1 MFKVIFYKTET
12 GREPAKEF
20 IDSVRLRKGKDA
32 EINIEK
38 NDFYIEILSNFG
50 LSSGLPYIKHLID
63 EIWEL
68 RPLKNRIFFGV
79 WHNGLF
85 VLLHGFTKKTRRTPK
100 AELEK
105 ALREYED
112 FKRRN
117 S

>member
-20 IDSVRLRKGKDA
+20 IDSVRFRKGKDA

-38 NDFYIEILSNFG
+38 
-50 LSSGLPYIKHLID
+50 
-63 EIWEL
+63 
-68 RPLKNRIFFGV
+68 
-79 WHNGLF
+79 
-85 VLLHGFTKKTRRTPK
+85 
-100 AELEK
+100 LEK